1 MKIIKRQTLELP
13 TDKANITVS
22 ITEKEIRLNSL
33 TASQKWLLMGF
44 IMSYLSKAESE
55 EFMHAVKGG

>member
-33 TASQKWLLMGF
+33 TASQK
-44 IMSYLSKAESE
+44 
-55 EFMHAVKGG
+55 